1 MTIFYFLIA
10 LFLLVIIHEFGHFI
24 VARYCGV
31 KVLRFS
37 FGFGKVLAS
46 WRDKRGTE
54 FAYSLLPLGGYVKML
69 DESEGPVIESEKH
82 LAFNNQSLRKRAA
95 IVAAGPLFNFI
106 FAFFVLWLVL
116 VIGTQSLDPIIEN
129 VKTGSISASAGLLAN
144 QEIMSVNGI
153 KTKSWH
159 DVQYAMMSLIETTEP
174 MILGLKS
181 LTDAKSSSVSLTLTN
196 WQVDSKRPDLLGSLG
211 IEPFVPRVPMI
222 VGDVMP
228 DSPAALADIRPSDLV
243 RSVDGQTLKDWLALV
258 NFVKQRPNQRIVFT
272 ITRQGKN
279 SDVSV
284 LVGSKNSHGKAEGYL
299 GVRSKPIKWPPYWL
313 RTQKESPINAVVIAS
328 GQTIK
333 LIGDTFSIFG
343 RLAQGKLSFHA
354 LSGPVGIAQA
364 AGESARIGLTDYLSF
379 LALLSISLGVLNLLP
394 IPLLDG
400 GYLFYCLI
408 ELVIRRPVSEKIK
421 STGAFFGFFC
431 MIALMVVALSND
443 IDRLIN

>member
-1 MTIFYFLIA
+1 MTTFYFLIA

-24 VARYCGV
+24 LARYCGV

-82 LAFNNQSLRKRAA
+82 LAFNNQSLLSRAS
-95 IVAAGPLFNFI
+95 IVAAGPLFNFL
-106 FAFFVLWLVL
+106 FAYFLLWLVL
-116 VIGTQSLDPIIEN
+116 VIGTQSLAPIIKK
-129 VKTGSISASAGLLAN
+129 VTPGSISASAGLIAN

-153 KTKSWH
+153 ETKSWH
-159 DVQYAMMSLIETTEP
+159 DVQYAMMPLIGTNEP
-174 MILGLKS
+174 MILGLKL
-181 LTDAKSSSVSLTLTN
+181 LTDANPSRVILPLTN
-196 WQVDSKRPDLLGSLG
+196 WQVDTKRPDLLGTLG
-211 IEPFVPRVPMI
+211 IEPFVPTVPMV

-228 DSPAALADIRPSDLV
+228 DSPAFQADIRRSDVIHL
-243 RSVDGQTLKDWLALV
+243 VDGQTLTDWLALV
-258 NFVKQRPNQRIVFT
+258 NFVKQRPNQRVILT
-272 ITRQGKN
+272 ITRQGKH

-284 LVGSKNSHGKAEGYL
+284 LIGSKNSHGKVEGYL
-299 GVRSKPIKWPPYWL
+299 GVRSQPIKWPPYWL
-313 RTQKESPINAVVIAS
+313 RTQKESPMRAAVIAS
-328 GQTIK
+328 RQTIK

-343 RLAQGKLSFHA
+343 RLAQGKLSFHT

-364 AGESARIGLTDYLSF
+364 AGASARIGLTNYLSF

-431 MIALMVVALSND
+431 MIALMLVALSND

>member
-1 MTIFYFLIA
+1 MTILYFLIA

-54 FAYSLLPLGGYVKML
+54 FAYSLLPFGGYIKML
-69 DESEGPVIESEKH
+69 DESEGPVIESDKH
-82 LAFNNQSLRKRAA
+82 LAFNNQSLKARAA
-95 IVAAGPLFNFI
+95 IVVAGPLFNFL

-116 VIGTQSLDPIIEN
+116 VIGTQSLSPII
-129 VKTGSISASAGLLAN
+129 KTVTSGSISASAGLVAN
-144 QEIMSVNGI
+144 QEITSVNGI
-153 KTKSWH
+153 ETKSWH
-159 DVQYAMMSLIETTEP
+159 DVQYAMMPLIGTSKP
-174 MILGLKS
+174 MIVGLKS
-181 LTDAKSSSVSLTLTN
+181 LTDARISSVSLPLTN
-196 WQVDSKRPDLLGSLG
+196 WQVGSKRPDLLGTLG
-211 IEPFVPRVPMI
+211 IVPFVPTLPMV

-228 DSPAALADIRPSDLV
+228 DSPAALANLRPLDVV
-243 RSVDGQTLKDWLALV
+243 RSVDGQIMTDWLNLV
-258 NFVKQRPNQRIVFT
+258 NFVKQRPNQRIVLS
-272 ITRQGKN
+272 ITRQGKHA
-279 SDVSV
+279 DISV
-284 LVGSKNSHGKAEGYL
+284 VVGSKKNHGKAEGYL
-299 GVRSKPIKWPPYWL
+299 GVRSKPMKWPPYWL
-313 RTQKESPINAVVIAS
+313 RTQKESPIKAMVIAS
-328 GQTIK
+328 GQTFK
-333 LIGDTFSIFG
+333 LIGDTFSMFG
-343 RLAQGKLSFHA
+343 RLAQGKLSFHS

-364 AGESARIGLTDYLSF
+364 AGESARLGLTDYLSF
-379 LALLSISLGVLNLLP
+379 LALLSISLGVVNLLP

-431 MIALMVVALSND
+431 MIALMLVALSND